1 MPALRPKSLCACL
14 ALVVTTSVVAYLPR
28 PPSTGY
34 SVEAGD
40 HVFVMLTTGCVDE
53 WAEIIVTPPVLAA
66 LRAQEVR
73 IQNAQEAYIQ
83 RMRTALSGLEIPVT
97 PFPYLENCDR
107 VSLMFP
113 SLRVIEEVEGLEE
126 IDGLV
131 RIRTS
136 SYKKRYMRDV
146 KSSTGQEY
154 PVPGMY
160 RNDGTVTPLWTVD
173 WYTVDR
179 NLNVSRDGNHVV
191 RMIDQPDSKE
201 NVVIE
206 FYRQG
211 NLFKRYTTL
220 DLVRGHDD
228 DRYEAG
234 LTWISTELDEDRFT
248 LRAKTDHHALLVF
261 NFKNGELTTRYVGKD
276 GHEKFSVTLL
286 SRDGGRIELSD
297 FQMCGPPSFE
307 SSLITDDTPTN
318 RYLYGMRSEHVR
330 WLTVGDKT
338 GAIGYEPP
346 DGMGYFA
353 IPFSRIRGF
362 HPIAGPD
369 IMIAP
374 TTIAWDPR
382 RWMVTEIDGTQHSM
396 LIDSRYLSYCGKG
409 PDGQIQAVRHRDT
422 AGITFHASH

>member
-1 MPALRPKSLCACL
+1 M
-14 ALVVTTSVVAYLPR
+14 SVVAYLPS

-83 RMRTALSGLEIPVT
+83 RRRTALSGLEIPIT

-107 VSLMFP
+107 ASLMFP

-261 NFKNGELTTRYVGKD
+261 NFKNG
-276 GHEKFSVTLL
+276 
-286 SRDGGRIELSD
+286 
-297 FQMCGPPSFE
+297 
-307 SSLITDDTPTN
+307 
-318 RYLYGMRSEHVR
+318 
-330 WLTVGDKT
+330 
-338 GAIGYEPP
+338 AICRLV
-346 DGMGYFA
+346 F
-353 IPFSRIRGF
+353 
-362 HPIAGPD
+362 
-369 IMIAP
+369 
-374 TTIAWDPR
+374 
-382 RWMVTEIDGTQHSM
+382 
-396 LIDSRYLSYCGKG
+396 
-409 PDGQIQAVRHRDT
+409 
-422 AGITFHASH
+422 